1 MSRVVWFAAG
11 AGAGVY
17 ALVKARRVAEMLT
30 PEGLA
35 DRLAGLSVGLRLFR
49 EEVQAGM
56 VEKETDLR
64 ERLVL
69 ALPEGTRPP
78 APELSGPQSART
90 DRASDNSAHDLAQ
103 DDSREGND

>member
-49 EEVQAGM
+49 QEVRAGI
-56 VEKETDLR
+56 VEKENDLR

-69 ALPEGTRPP
+69 ALPGSSRTPV
-78 APELSGPQSART
+78 PELPGADAATATPPPGGAE
-90 DRASDNSAHDLAQ
+90 HD
-103 DDSREGND
+103 DPREGND

>member
-17 ALVKARRVAEMLT
+17 ALVKVRRVAEMLT
-30 PEGLA
+30 AEGLA

-49 EEVQAGM
+49 EEVSAGM
-56 VEKETDLR
+56 VEKENDLR

-69 ALPEGTRPP
+69 ALPGSSRPTI
-78 APELSGPQSART
+78 PELSGPQSAQA
-90 DRASDNSAHDLAQ
+90 DHAPDKSAQ
-103 DDSREGND
+103 EDSREGND

>member
-35 DRLAGLSVGLRLFR
+35 DRWAGLSLGLRLFR

-56 VEKETDLR
+56 AERETDLR
-64 ERLVL
+64 ERLL
-69 ALPEGTRPP
+69 LTLPVSHR
-78 APELSGPQSART
+78 AELSGPQSVLA
-90 DRASDNSAHDLAQ
+90 DHASDNSATN
-103 DDSREGND
+103 DSATNDVREGND